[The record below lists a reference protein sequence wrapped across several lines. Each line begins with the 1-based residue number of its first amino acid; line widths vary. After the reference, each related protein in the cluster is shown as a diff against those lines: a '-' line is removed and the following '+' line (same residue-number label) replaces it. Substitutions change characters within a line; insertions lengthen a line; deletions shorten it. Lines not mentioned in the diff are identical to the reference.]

1 MMIEEV
7 KRNLCDQ
14 IRPFWK
20 GLIDKKNG
28 GYYGQVDFELNI
40 HEDAPKGVILNSR
53 ILWFFSNSFLTL
65 QEEEDLVCA
74 NWAYDYLMN
83 NCLDKIYGGVYW
95 STNSDGTIMDSTKHT
110 YNQAFSVYALSSY
123 YAATGKKEAIETAI
137 DIFKL
142 IEEKCRD
149 DIGYLEAFDEQFN
162 PIKNDKLSENG
173 VIADKTMNT
182 LLHVFEAYTELYRV
196 TNLSEVK
203 DKLEWIIDVFSNKV
217 YNKEKKRQEVFF
229 DKDMNSILDLHSYG
243 HDIET
248 AWLLDRGLEVLDN
261 DELTKKME
269 EITRILTK
277 EIYDVAYVDH
287 SVLNECEDGVDN
299 ENRIWWVQAEAIVG
313 FINGFQKD
321 NNKTE
326 YLEAAK
332 DIWEY
337 CKEYIID
344 KRPGGEW
351 FWEVDKNGQP
361 TSRKDIVEPWK
372 CPYHNGRFC
381 FEIIRRNIDA

>member
-142 IEEKCRD
+142 IW
-149 DIGYLEAFDEQFN
+149 L
-162 PIKNDKLSENG
+162 
-173 VIADKTMNT
+173 
-182 LLHVFEAYTELYRV
+182 LYR
-196 TNLSEVK
+196 
-203 DKLEWIIDVFSNKV
+203 F
-217 YNKEKKRQEVFF
+217 R
-229 DKDMNSILDLHSYG
+229 
-243 HDIET
+243 
-248 AWLLDRGLEVLDN
+248 
-261 DELTKKME
+261 
-269 EITRILTK
+269 
-277 EIYDVAYVDH
+277 
-287 SVLNECEDGVDN
+287 
-299 ENRIWWVQAEAIVG
+299 
-313 FINGFQKD
+313 
-321 NNKTE
+321 
-326 YLEAAK
+326 
-332 DIWEY
+332 
-337 CKEYIID
+337 
-344 KRPGGEW
+344 
-351 FWEVDKNGQP
+351 KN
-361 TSRKDIVEPWK
+361 
-372 CPYHNGRFC
+372 Y
-381 FEIIRRNIDA
+381 